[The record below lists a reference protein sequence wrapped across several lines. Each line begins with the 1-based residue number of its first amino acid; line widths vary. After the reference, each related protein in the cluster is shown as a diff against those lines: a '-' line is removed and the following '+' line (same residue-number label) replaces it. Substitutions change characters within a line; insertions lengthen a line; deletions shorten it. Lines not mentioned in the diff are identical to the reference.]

1 MKENIIN
8 KLKELLKY
16 KTIEQ
21 NPEEFTKIFEYIKQ
35 TTSPKLNIQEYT
47 FNNKKS
53 LVISNN
59 KSKKQDIIFC
69 THIDIVPSTS
79 YEYTEDENNI
89 YGRGTIDMKGSVA
102 VCLELLNN
110 IESPYKIALFITSDE
125 EIDGNCVYE
134 LLKIYNTKLAI
145 VPDGGTNFQLIKEEK
160 GLLQLELS
168 IKTKSAH
175 ASQPFNGENA
185 IVKLFDVYNNLISK
199 YPLPKSTK
207 EYITS
212 INLSTI
218 IGGNATNQVPDNASM
233 KLDIRNISTDTKED
247 IIKLIKEINHN
258 IDIKIILE
266 GNVFKTNI
274 DNPSIQK
281 YLNICKK
288 HLNKEIKI
296 VGCESTSDA
305 IYFSNKNIPT
315 IIMNPKGY
323 YPHCENEY
331 VEKDSLLILYNIYK
345 EFIQE

>member
-1 MKENIIN
+1 MKENITN

-16 KTIEQ
+16 ITIEP
-21 NPEEFTKIFEYIKQ
+21 NTEEFTKIFEYIKQ
-35 TTSPKLNIQEYT
+35 TTNKKLNIQEYT
-47 FNNKKS
+47 FNNKKA

-69 THIDIVPSTS
+69 THIDIVPSTT
-79 YEYTEDENNI
+79 YEYTEDQNNI
-89 YGRGTIDMKGSVA
+89 YGRSTIDMKGSVA

-110 IESPYKIALFITSDE
+110 IQSPYKIALFITSDE

-160 GLLQLELS
+160 GLLQLELN

-185 IVKLFDVYNNLISK
+185 IVKLFEVYNQLISK
-199 YPLPKSTK
+199 YPLPKSNQ
-207 EYITS
+207 EYTTS

-218 IGGNATNQVPDNASM
+218 IGGNATNQVPDNATM

-247 IIKLIKEINHN
+247 IIKVIKEANSN
-258 IDIKIILE
+258 IEIKIILE
-266 GNVFKTNI
+266 GNVFKTNL
-274 DNPSIQK
+274 DNSSIQK

-288 HLNKEIKI
+288 HLNKEIEI

-331 VEKDSLLILYNIYK
+331 VDKNSLLTLYNIYK
-345 EFIQE
+345 EFIEK